1 LYLALLRLVN
11 SDPEVPMRVAALLS
25 SAVLLIACAKTEEKP
40 ADTATA
46 AAAPAPAP
54 APAPALSLAS
64 LAGKWTQVAKAEGT
78 DSVLV
83 TGELNATADASGWTM
98 SLPGRPN
105 IPLTVKADG
114 DSVIV
119 DAGPFESV
127 LRKGVQV
134 TNHGVYRMQGDKLV
148 GKTIAHYSVKTADSV
163 RRIDSEFTRKP

>member
-1 LYLALLRLVN
+1 MEIHRLFGRRFRHRENRYVGATLAFG
-11 SDPEVPMRVAALLS
+11 
-25 SAVLLIACAKTEEKP
+25 I
-40 ADTATA
+40 
-46 AAAPAPAP
+46 
-54 APAPALSLAS
+54 
-64 LAGKWTQVAKAEGT
+64 
-78 DSVLV
+78 
-83 TGELNATADASGWTM
+83 ELNATADASGWTM

-119 DAGPFESV
+119 DSGPFESV